1 MVTEY
6 IDIFFTGQC
15 NNFLN
20 QIIQYEQY
28 FDHLK
33 VITYIKSKSL
43 LFPSETSILSSLLYA
58 SHQRKFIKATKH
70 GYLQVHIIFPEIL

>member
-15 NNFLN
+15 NNFSN

-33 VITYIKSKSL
+33 VITYIKSTSL
-43 LFPSETSILSSLLYA
+43 LFPSEMSILSSLLYA
-58 SHQRKFIKATKH
+58 SHQRKFDS
-70 GYLQVHIIFPEIL
+70 